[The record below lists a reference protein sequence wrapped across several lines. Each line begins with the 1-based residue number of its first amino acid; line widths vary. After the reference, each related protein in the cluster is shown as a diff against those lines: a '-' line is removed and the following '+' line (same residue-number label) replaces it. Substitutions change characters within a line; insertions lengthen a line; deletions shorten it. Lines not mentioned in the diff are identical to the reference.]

1 MAGNVL
7 SNWRPARIGSTDFC
21 ILNVVSD
28 GSPKAAASVAC
39 RELVL
44 QHFSRVLKYGPPVSM
59 FCFEVAER
67 LSCSTTSFS
76 SSWSLCKPAQLAR
89 LLACQVFVIVCDIRI
104 EANGS
109 HCIRWDL
116 FFVGREQF
124 RDDGVFR
131 TLQARVASD
140 VATWSWPG
148 SRDSRL
154 LKLNSESASVVF
166 SRGNHWW

>member
-59 FCFEVAER
+59 FCFEVSER

-89 LLACQVFVIVCDIRI
+89 LLTYLLAKFLSSFVTYGLRRTDPT
-104 EANGS
+104 AFAGTFSSSGGS
-109 HCIRWDL
+109 SS
-116 FFVGREQF
+116 G
-124 RDDGVFR
+124 
-131 TLQARVASD
+131 TM
-140 VATWSWPG
+140 
-148 SRDSRL
+148 
-154 LKLNSESASVVF
+154 VF
-166 SRGNHWW
+166 SGRSKQGLHLMSPRGVGPGVGTRGC